1 MFTDA
6 RINAGLDGRLPGTV
20 YVSAHSA
27 FSATGT
33 NEISGGAPAYAR
45 KLMGMDAA
53 ASRIADNTD
62 AESLDIP
69 GSSTVV
75 QFLGMFD
82 AVSAGN
88 FLGMFPLGATKTL
101 TGMAI
106 DATENSA
113 PADTLW
119 VAGHGMTQDERVCF
133 FEMDG
138 SLPTGIVEGTLYY
151 VIGTPTTNSLQIS
164 ATEDGS
170 ALNITAAGSFIM
182 SDAVPETF
190 GSQGTLELA
199 AGAFDLVG
207 LA

>member
-33 NEISGGAPAYAR
+33 NEISGGTPAYAR
-45 KLMGMDAA
+45 QLMGMDAA
-53 ASRIADNTD
+53 TGRIADNTD
-62 AESLDIP
+62 AETIDVP
-69 GSSTVV
+69 AGTDV
-75 QFLGMFD
+75 QFLGLFD
-82 AVSAGN
+82 AVTAGN

-101 TGMAI
+101 VGMAI
-106 DATENSA
+106 PAIENSA

-119 VAGHGMTQDERVCF
+119 VPGHGFSLNDRICF
-133 FEMDG
+133 FEVDG
-138 SLPTGIVEGTLYY
+138 SLPTGITEGTLYY

-164 ATEDGS
+164 ATEGGG
-170 ALNITAAGSFIM
+170 ALDITAAGSFIC